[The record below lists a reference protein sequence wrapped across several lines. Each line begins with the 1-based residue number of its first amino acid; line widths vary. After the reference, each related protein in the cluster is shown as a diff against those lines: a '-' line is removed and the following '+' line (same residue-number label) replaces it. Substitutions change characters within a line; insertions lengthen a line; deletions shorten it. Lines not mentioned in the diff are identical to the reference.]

1 MDAGAL
7 SLLVRLSSEAKTAT
21 RAGGKREEADEPLLV
36 TTGPNYLTALVA
48 RWCVAAPTA
57 RRLSCPAGP
66 VAARETVA
74 RAPTATALAT
84 IAATAFAVT
93 AIRTFA
99 HLNLR

>member
-1 MDAGAL
+1 
-7 SLLVRLSSEAKTAT
+7 
-21 RAGGKREEADEPLLV
+21 V

-57 RRLSCPAGP
+57 RRLSRPAGP

-74 RAPTATALAT
+74 RVPAATALAT
-84 IAATAFAVT
+84 IAATAFAATAFAAT